1 MPNND
6 IIILKLKSSLNFNS
20 NVQPACLP
28 SSNWAPEN
36 DEKMKERCFVSGW
49 GNTAYHKD
57 HPMFQGKKNDYP
69 EKVKWVRVPVI
80 TNEKCRQTEVG
91 PDVDAGDKICAGYDL
106 GVKDSCQGDSGGPL
120 VCQGKNGGAIL
131 TGVVSY
137 GDDCGS
143 ATHPGVY
150 ARVTSFLL
158 WIKDNMVIKNIFKK
172 NVDFIYLWCQT
183 IFFQEKSAPGPAP
196 TPAPGKCKFP
206 EWKGDGVCDPQNN
219 NAGCDFDGG
228 DCKE

>member
-1 MPNND
+1 MQASRIEKIIWPASGGKPFEMPNND

-28 SSNWAPEN
+28 SPDWAPEN

-49 GNTAYHKD
+49 GNTAY
-57 HPMFQGKKNDYP
+57 GKEVNNPQKI
-69 EKVKWVRVPVI
+69 KWVRVPVI
-80 TNEKCRQTEVG
+80 TNEKCSQTEVAN
-91 PDVDAGDKICAGYDL
+91 DVDVGDKICAGYVGK

-137 GDDCGS
+137 GDECGS

-150 ARVTSFLL
+150 ARVTTFLS
-158 WIKDNMVIKNIFKK
+158 WIKDNMVITLEYFQKII
-172 NVDFIYLWCQT
+172 DFIY
-183 IFFQEKSAPGPAP
+183 F
-196 TPAPGKCKFP
+196 
-206 EWKGDGVCDPQNN
+206 
-219 NAGCDFDGG
+219 
-228 DCKE
+228 

>member
-1 MPNND
+1 MDLVSQNLKLQASRIEKIIWPTSGGKPYVPEGPDND
-6 IIILKLKSSLNFNS
+6 IVILKLKSPLKFNS

-36 DEKMKERCFVSGW
+36 DEKQKERCFVSGW

-80 TNEKCRQTEVG
+80 TNEKCRETDVG
-91 PDVDAGDKICAGYDL
+91 TDVDAGDKICAGYDL

-183 IFFQEKSAPGPAP
+183 IFF
-196 TPAPGKCKFP
+196 
-206 EWKGDGVCDPQNN
+206 
-219 NAGCDFDGG
+219 
-228 DCKE
+228 